1 MAARLHD
8 TDVEGRTDEA
18 ARSFAATLHRNL
30 RFIRDDEKPELVQA
44 LRERGWSYRR
54 IADTLRVP
62 YNIVSRWLSGPDTPF
77 EFTPAASRPAHTTG
91 GADAAAIQALIAR
104 AGELERRL
112 AELDRRL
119 TEERQAAKGR
129 EERLLTT
136 IDELKAEIAAAKR
149 GP

>member
-1 MAARLHD
+1 MAARLHN
-8 TDVEGRTDEA
+8 TDVEARGDEA

-30 RFIRDDEKPELVQA
+30 RFVRDDEKPELVQA
-44 LRERGWSYRR
+44 LRERGWSYQR
-54 IADTLRVP
+54 IAETLRVP
-62 YNIVSRWLSGPDTPF
+62 YNIIARWLSGPEESFVLTPS
-77 EFTPAASRPAHTTG
+77 TARPAPVTG
-91 GADAAAIQALIAR
+91 GAEGAAIQALIAR

>member
-8 TDVEGRTDEA
+8 TDIEDRADEA
-18 ARSFAATLHRNL
+18 ARAFAATLHRNL
-30 RFIRDDEKPELVQA
+30 RFVRDDEKPELVQA

-54 IADTLRVP
+54 IAETLRVP
-62 YNIVSRWLSGPDTPF
+62 YNIVSRWLSTPEPAF
-77 EFTPAASRPAHTTG
+77 EFRSAVPRPTPAASVM
-91 GADAAAIQALIAR
+91 DAAAIQALVAR

-112 AELDRRL
+112 TDLDRRL
-119 TEERQAAKGR
+119 AEERRAAKGR

-149 GP
+149 GS

>member
-8 TDVEGRTDEA
+8 TDVEERREEA

-30 RFIRDDEKPELVQA
+30 RFVRDDEKPELVQA

-54 IADTLRVP
+54 IAETLRVP
-62 YNIVSRWLSGPDTPF
+62 YNIVSRWLSGPEAPF
-77 EFTPAASRPAHTTG
+77 EFAPAASRPAHPAG

-136 IDELKAEIAAAKR
+136 IDELKAEIAAAKQ